1 MPETVLAAAMVT
13 VADATE
19 RELEALLDSLAGTP
33 ERLLAAMR
41 HASLGAGK
49 RVRPFLVAATGMLF
63 DVAPAASRR
72 VGAAVELIHSYSLV
86 HDDLPAMDDSPLR
99 RGRPSCHVAF
109 DEATAI
115 LVGDALQALAF
126 EALARPD
133 WPAGQAERV
142 ALVLGL
148 AQAAGAVGMC
158 GGQQL
163 DLEAEKRTLELDAIA
178 LLQAKKTGAMIA
190 FSVEAGCI
198 LGRATDAERTA
209 LLAYARDLGLAFQIK
224 DDLLDAGGD
233 SATVGKTTGQD
244 AARGKATFLS
254 LLGQAGA
261 EARLQELRTA
271 ALGRLD
277 IFGGRATLLRQL
289 FDFVINRTA

>member
-19 RELEALLDSLAGTP
+19 RELESLLDSLDGTP

-41 HASLGAGK
+41 HSTLAAGK

-126 EALARPD
+126 EALARTD
-133 WPAGQAERV
+133 WPADPIERV
-142 ALVLGL
+142 SLVLGL

-178 LLQAKKTGAMIA
+178 ELQAKKTGAMIA

-233 SATVGKTTGQD
+233 SATIGKTAGQD